1 MTYPIRL
8 CPACGGSERAP
19 LFRQHFAIIE
29 GISIVGG
36 YTVVA
41 CDRCG
46 MVFADDIPTQAAFD
60 HYYADASKYE
70 YPQRQGAASPYDM
83 ARFTEIADLFAAE
96 LPDRGLRILDIGCST
111 GGLLVELQRRGYTRL
126 TGIDPSVEC
135 VRLAH
140 DRYGLDV
147 RCGTIESLEAWG
159 EQYDCIILSGVLE
172 HIRDVRHALAVLR
185 SRLSPQG
192 SLFVE
197 VPDARGFDRFADA
210 PFQAFSTEHVNFF
223 TAQSLAYTLT
233 RVGFDV
239 RMDEQNAREQTAM
252 VTMANVSMLAVKSET
267 TPQPIPDRTGRHA
280 MTRYLAQ
287 SVEQER
293 PVRLRVEAL
302 ADSRVPFVVWGT
314 GTYTLHLLA
323 TTRLVEANILAFMD
337 ANPRYQ
343 GHELCGRKIVSPETA
358 WPADVPILI
367 ASVPFEAEIRAE
379 ITAQARPN
387 TASVL

>member
-1 MTYPIRL
+1 MTYPVRP

-19 LFRQHFAIIE
+19 LFRQHFAKIE
-29 GISIVGG
+29 GVSIVGG

-41 CDRCG
+41 CEHCG

-60 HYYADASKYE
+60 RYYADASKYE
-70 YPQRQGAASPYDM
+70 YPQRQGVESPFDV

-135 VRLAH
+135 VRIAH
-140 DRYGLDV
+140 DRYELDV

-172 HIRDVRHALAVLR
+172 HIRDVQHALAVLR
-185 SRLSPQG
+185 SRLTPQG
-192 SLFVE
+192 ALFVE
-197 VPDARGFDRFADA
+197 VPDACGFADWPDA

-223 TAQSLAYTLT
+223 TPQSLAYTLT
-233 RVGFDV
+233 RAGFDV
-239 RMDEQNAREQTAM
+239 PMTAQNARDQTAT
-252 VTMANVSMLAVKSET
+252 VTMANVSALALKSET
-267 TPQPIPDRTGRHA
+267 TLLPIPDRTGQHVIEWYVKQCV
-280 MTRYLAQ
+280 T
-287 SVEQER
+287 QER
-293 PVRLRVEAL
+293 AVRHRIAAL
-302 ADSRVPFVVWGT
+302 ADSRVPCVLWGA

-343 GHELCGRKIVSPETA
+343 GHLLCGRKVVSPETA

-379 ITAQARPN
+379 ISAQARPN